1 MNKIFK
7 LLLYYNAIAV
17 EGVKEQFWK
26 SEIVSKLSRMER
38 KALRTRKLILD
49 SARELFEEQPYEE
62 VRMGDISQRADLSR
76 ATLYNYFPSKEAI
89 YLEVGIEFFQE
100 ICERQ
105 RKVITSEHS
114 GLDQIGKLSE
124 DALRILF
131 EHPLVHQTMRHFL
144 VTNSQAEITAEE
156 TLKRLEEGQK
166 VDDASRPKYLREIRR
181 FEKIWRESIER
192 GFRDGSI
199 RHELNSNQLTHFL
212 FMIIS
217 GIFDRINLER
227 IPLKRVGLSEEY
239 LIRMTVDLI
248 RKDLAND

>member
-1 MNKIFK
+1 MGES
-7 LLLYYNAIAV
+7 V
-17 EGVKEQFWK
+17 WK
-26 SEIVSKLSRMER
+26 SEVVSKPSRMER

-62 VRMGDISQRADLSR
+62 VRMDDISQRADLSR
-76 ATLYNYFPSKEAI
+76 ATLYNYFHSKEAI

-105 RKVITSEHS
+105 RKALTSEHS

-124 DALRILF
+124 DILRIMF

-144 VTNSQAEITAEE
+144 VTNSQAEISAEE
-156 TLKRLEEGQK
+156 TLKKLEAGQK
-166 VDDASRPKYLREIRR
+166 VDYDSPAKYLREIRI
-181 FEKIWRESIER
+181 FEKIWREAIER

-199 RHELNSNQLTHFL
+199 RHELNSDQLTHFL
-212 FMIIS
+212 FLIIS

-227 IPLKRVGLSEEY
+227 IPLKRVGLSEED
-239 LIRMTVDLI
+239 LIRMTADLI
-248 RKDLAND
+248 RKDLASD